1 LERDGEASRLF
12 DFFGGERIRGYN
24 AGLGRAPRPKE
35 RRMRCVKLP
44 AAISAVVATAL
55 LWIPAPGAAQ
65 QKDDQPHPKTL
76 PELQKAMKDVLDKEH
91 VPGAG
96 VALVANGEVLWC
108 GGVGEADIVAKR
120 AVTCDTEFR
129 VGSISKT
136 FVALALL
143 KLQEEGK
150 INLYA
155 RLQDVAPEVPVKN
168 RWEATHPVRI
178 VNLLEHTAG
187 FDDMEPSEVYNVHDR
202 YDFPLLEVFKRFQEP
217 QTVRWPPGTRMS
229 YSNPGNAVAGYL
241 IEKTT
246 GKPFDQYIRETFLRP
261 MEMEH
266 ADYPFTD
273 ANKALLAT
281 AYEGNPPKAGSYPF
295 IYLRPAGDLKASPGE
310 LAKLVQFLLRRGK
323 AGDAQLVRPESILR
337 MEAPE
342 TALAAKSG
350 LRLGYGLCN
359 YSSVEG
365 GVVTHGHDGGI
376 DGFFSSYRYMP
387 EQNWGYVVLLNS
399 DNSPQTLNRL
409 NQLAIEFLS
418 KDFPKP
424 QQPATALPL
433 KDLEAFVGY
442 YAPRAPRSQ
451 LFAFVNELT
460 GGTRIRVM
468 NGKLTRSSLFGQP
481 EPLLPVGKNLFR
493 SGKEPEGTTVFFA
506 SEAGDMAVAGSGIE
520 GIGYSE
526 RSSLATPFLRIAV
539 LSLCLFFMLT
549 SLPYAL
555 VWLFMKLVGAM
566 KEVRHISVRVA
577 PLLAT
582 LSLLIV
588 PLCLFKIS
596 GAQIGSCNLWTFGIF
611 LGTFLFPILSVIGLV
626 LVLRVPKEEIH
637 RGVRIYS
644 LLVSSACCVLT
655 GFFWSWH
662 LLALRLWAP

>member
-1 LERDGEASRLF
+1 M
-12 DFFGGERIRGYN
+12 
-24 AGLGRAPRPKE
+24 
-35 RRMRCVKLP
+35 RRVELP
-44 AAISAVVATAL
+44 AAISLLGLASVLLIAT
-55 LWIPAPGAAQ
+55 PGTAQ
-65 QKDDQPHPKTL
+65 QKGDLPHPKTL
-76 PELQKAMKDVLDKEH
+76 PELQKAMKDTLDKEH

-96 VALVANGEVLWC
+96 VALVANGEILWC
-108 GGVGEADIVAKR
+108 GGIGEADIAAKR
-120 AVTCDTEFR
+120 AAGCDTEFR

-155 RLQDVAPEVPVKN
+155 RLQDVAPEIPFQN

-187 FDDMEPSEVYNVHDR
+187 FDDMETSEVYNVHDR
-202 YDFPLLEVFKRFQEP
+202 YDFPLFDVFKRFTEP
-217 QTVRWPPGTRMS
+217 ETVRWPPGTRMS

-241 IEKTT
+241 IEKTA

-266 ADYPFTD
+266 ADYPFTN

-281 AYEGNPPKAGSYPF
+281 AYEGNPPKPSEYPF

-310 LAKLVQFLLRRGK
+310 LAKVVQLFLRRGK
-323 AGDAQLVRPESILR
+323 VGDAQLVKPESILR
-337 MEAPE
+337 METPE
-342 TALAAKSG
+342 TTLAAKNG

-376 DGFFSSYRYMP
+376 DGFISSYRYMP

-399 DNSPQTLNRL
+399 DNSQQALESLNH
-409 NQLAIEFLS
+409 LAIDFLS

-424 QQPATALPL
+424 QQPVMTLPA
-433 KDLEAFVGY
+433 KNLEAFEGY

-451 LFAFVNELT
+451 LFAFLDDLT
-460 GGTRIRVM
+460 GGTRIHVI
-468 NGKLTRSSLFGQP
+468 NGKLTRSGLFGQP

-493 SGKEPEGTTVFFA
+493 GEQEPEGTTIFFVT
-506 SEAGDMAVAGSGIE
+506 EAGAMAVAGSGLE

-526 RSSLATPFLRIAV
+526 RSSLAFPILRIAL

-549 SLPYAL
+549 TLPYAL
-555 VWLFMKLVGAM
+555 VWLFMKLAGAM
-566 KEVRHISVRVA
+566 KEVRHLSVRIA

-582 LSLLIV
+582 VSLLIV
-588 PLCLFKIS
+588 PLCLSKLS
-596 GAQIGSCNLWTFGIF
+596 GTQIGSFNRWTAGIF
-611 LGTFLFPILSVIGLV
+611 LGTSFFPILSVIGLV

-637 RGVRIYS
+637 RGVRIHS